1 MRFNFSCE
9 IWNYLKYMLSSII
22 EILVMLNP
30 FALFLYLEPF
40 RKDLTHKSFMLVI
53 FKATLISLF
62 ICLVFFLSG
71 DFIFRRVFQIEFES
85 FRIFGGIIIFSY
97 AYFFIVKGQRALIMI
112 KENLDDLASEIA
124 LPFMVGAGTISLSI
138 LLSQKHSLLIGATSL
153 FIIFAVNFLVLFAMK
168 RFRDSIDGK
177 KFKTAFDKNMEVLLR
192 LNGFFIGAIGINMVL
207 TGIKNM
213 FLIWFFTKKI
223 SLLQKLQQAVK

>member
-1 MRFNFSCE
+1 M
-9 IWNYLKYMLSSII
+9 ISSII

-30 FALFLYLEPF
+30 FALFLYLEPI
-40 RKDLTHKSFMLVI
+40 RKDLSHKSFMKVI
-53 FKATLISLF
+53 FKATLISF
-62 ICLVFFLSG
+62 VICLIFFFFGDVLFTKVFV
-71 DFIFRRVFQIEFES
+71 IHFES

-97 AYFFIVKGQRALIMI
+97 AYFFIVRGQKALIMI

-138 LLSQKHSLLIGATSL
+138 LLSQKHSYLKGTLAL
-153 FIIFAVNFLVLFAMK
+153 MIIFLLNFLILYVLK
-168 RFRDSIDGK
+168 KLRDSIEMR
-177 KFKTAFDKNMEVLLR
+177 KFKKAFDKNMEVLLR

-213 FLIWFFTKKI
+213 FF
-223 SLLQKLQQAVK
+223 